1 MGKGRSLVIEN
12 DKLRIDRF
20 FNQEAISELSVVLR
34 SLIRVCRIKAEP
46 LSDKLFSHFEHD

>member
-34 SLIRVCRIKAEP
+34 SLITTSSIDIKTIAG
-46 LSDKLFSHFEHD
+46 